1 MISKTSAIIILD
13 LLDKRIDEINERIA
27 KHSAIEGEEN
37 NVIRMK
43 INLESYTIAKEELR
57 KEMERW

>member
-27 KHSAIEGEEN
+27 AHLAVEGEEN
-37 NVIRMK
+37 LVIRMK
-43 INLESYTIAKEELR
+43 DNLQSYTIAKEELR